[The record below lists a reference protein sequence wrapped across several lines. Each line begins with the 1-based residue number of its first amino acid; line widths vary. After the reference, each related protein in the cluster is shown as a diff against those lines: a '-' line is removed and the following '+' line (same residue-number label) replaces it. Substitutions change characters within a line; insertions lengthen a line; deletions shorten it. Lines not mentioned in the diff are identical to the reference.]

1 MKVLKVNSLPL
12 KDVVIS
18 LAESFNVT
26 YQESCDEY
34 YIDIPEVYGEGQIR
48 GINFD
53 NGLGIII
60 YECQFNE
67 NIRIEF
73 TVDNV
78 HPIKFIYSALGTLQ
92 HFFANDDGVHEI
104 GEYKS
109 AIVASKGSNGHVLN
123 FIKDEKYEIVSLEID
138 REKFSKSTI
147 CELEDES
154 NKLQNLLVDIKASS
168 TFYHEGFYG
177 LEFMKIFEDKSK
189 FVEQKLVRKFH
200 LESIALRIFVNQ
212 LIQYADDL
220 NSNDKSTLLRF
231 KELESVKTVAQFIK
245 SNLEGNLSI
254 PELSERTGLNP
265 NKLQS
270 AFKYLYSKTV
280 NEFVLKSRLDESKRL
295 LHNKEL
301 IVSDV
306 VSLVGFKSKSY
317 FSKIFKEE
325 FEMSPSE
332 YRSLIN

>member
-1 MKVLKVNSLPL
+1 MRVLKVNSLPL
-12 KDVVIS
+12 KDVIES
-18 LAESFNVT
+18 LAQSFNAK
-26 YQESCDEY
+26 YKESCDEY
-34 YIDIPEVYGEGQIR
+34 YLDIPDEFGEGQIR

-60 YECQFNE
+60 YECQFKE

-78 HPIKFIYSALGTLQ
+78 HPIKFIYSAWGTLQ
-92 HFFANDDGVHEI
+92 HFFANEENVHEI
-104 GEYKS
+104 EQFKS
-109 AIVASKGSNGHVLN
+109 AIVASELSNGHVLN
-123 FIKDEKYEIVSLEID
+123 FKKDEKYEIVSLEID
-138 REKFSKSTI
+138 REKFSRGTI
-147 CELEDES
+147 CEMDGGL
-154 NKLQNLLVDIKASS
+154 NKLQNLLSDIKASS

-177 LEFMKIFEDKSK
+177 LEFMKIFEEKSK
-189 FVEQKLVRKFH
+189 FVTQKLVRKFH

-212 LIQYADDL
+212 LIQYEDDL
-220 NSNDKSTLLRF
+220 NSNEKSTLLRF
-231 KELESVKTVAQFIK
+231 KELERVKDVSQFIK
-245 SNLEGNLSI
+245 SNFEGDLSI
-254 PELSERTGLNP
+254 PKLSERTGLNP

-270 AFKYLYSKTV
+270 AFKYLFNNTV
-280 NEFVLKSRLDESKRL
+280 NEYVLKSRLEESRRL

-325 FEMSPSE
+325 YDMSPSE
-332 YRSLIN
+332 YRNLNN